1 MIKGLHHIAIIC
13 SDKQKSLAFYVDAL
27 GFKAVRTHVRPEH
40 HDEIIMLEGY
50 GVVLELFAD
59 NTHPPRVTN
68 PEALG
73 LRHLALWVCDV
84 EALSKSLL
92 THGFC
97 PEQIRRDSFTND
109 KMTFVKDPD
118 GLPIELHE

>member
-13 SDKQKSLAFYVDAL
+13 SDKQRSLSFYVDAL
-27 GFKAVRTHVRPEH
+27 GFEIVRTHIRPEH

-50 GVVLELFAD
+50 GVILELFID
-59 NTHPPRVTN
+59 DTHPPRVTN

-73 LRHLALWVCDV
+73 LRHLAFRVEDV
-84 EALSKSLL
+84 EKLSESLKAR
-92 THGFC
+92 GFY
-97 PEQIRRDSFTND
+97 PELIRKDSFTCE

>member
-13 SDKQKSLAFYVDAL
+13 SDKQRALSFYVDAL
-27 GFKAVRTHVRPEH
+27 EFEIVRTHVRPAH

-50 GVVLELFAD
+50 GVILELFID
-59 NTHPPRVTN
+59 DTHPPRVTN

-73 LRHLALWVCDV
+73 LRHLAFRVEDV
-84 EALSKSLL
+84 EKLSESLKAR
-92 THGFC
+92 GFY
-97 PEQIRRDSFTND
+97 PELIRKDSFTCE